1 VKEIGEIRERRERR
15 EIEIS
20 LFPLIFLLSLSQK
33 TK

>member
-1 VKEIGEIRERRERR
+1 LKKIGEIRERR

-20 LFPLIFLLSLSQK
+20 LFPLVSLLSLSQK